1 MDNTCFGIQPSE
13 ENGPL
18 TVVPALLFGGALRL
32 VAHMSYPTGE
42 ESVECSDSIF
52 SLVQLK
58 EGV

>member
-1 MDNTCFGIQPSE
+1 MFWNPALRRE
-13 ENGPL
+13 R